1 MRMVEGKCL
10 VYPVTKLGDLSL
22 SVFRFGS
29 RWGVVS
35 PSHEEVGD
43 NMASRALHAMLL
55 MAGIWALEVRLMGW
69 ARLHFCYFTRED
81 TWLLHTDGMGT
92 YGMGQ

>member
-1 MRMVEGKCL
+1 
-10 VYPVTKLGDLSL
+10 
-22 SVFRFGS
+22 
-29 RWGVVS
+29 
-35 PSHEEVGD
+35 
-43 NMASRALHAMLL
+43 MASRALHAMLL

-92 YGMGQ
+92 YGNGPMIG